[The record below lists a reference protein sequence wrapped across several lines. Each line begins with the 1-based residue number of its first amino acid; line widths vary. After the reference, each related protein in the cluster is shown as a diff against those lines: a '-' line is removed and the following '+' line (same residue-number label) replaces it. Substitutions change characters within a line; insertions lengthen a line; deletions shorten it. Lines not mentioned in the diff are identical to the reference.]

1 MVLEGFLWRKSCSL
15 VLGCIWNRQEYFVLV
30 ETECYG
36 TDTINGVI
44 SGLHYSRARTAHSLI
59 HEVIMSLML
68 KAFQVEYP
76 EKSVLFE
83 DLLVDCQSAELSS
96 DCWNTKKEQSKATEN
111 CFLDYLKEKSLQSQ
125 SFAYWFVYVFELF
138 PIARDLTNSMRSGD
152 WILYLSAVERAT
164 SLFFFFGRT
173 NYSRWTPL
181 FLEDCYELKDKFPLL
196 YSSYMNGGFV
206 VNTSRKGSGVPF
218 DQALEQSYNRPA
230 KVTGGIIGITRKK
243 DAVALWGIIKHKKD
257 EYVHLLKMQDD
268 VDGELS
274 VHHDFN
280 HSSAKKIN
288 GLVHEIE
295 DYLQRVCSPFLDL
308 ATLKNVLTG
317 EVVSKVDVSKLL
329 CCTKMGSSAFTEFV
343 ENRLQDKTVSI
354 HSTISKIKYSSLQ
367 VSSHLVSKVD
377 IKDETVKALMFI
389 EYGRHHGFLAEE
401 LLVHEITSS
410 AFFLVDKDGCV
421 KKSVK
426 SQLGTELLKLCPE
439 IDAKGPTT
447 APPTKAYIIDFMA
460 MVRKIP
466 LKKLEP
472 AVKTFIFFLILQA
485 LSQH

>member
-1 MVLEGFLWRKSCSL
+1 M
-15 VLGCIWNRQEYFVLV
+15 
-30 ETECYG
+30 
-36 TDTINGVI
+36 
-44 SGLHYSRARTAHSLI
+44 
-59 HEVIMSLML
+59 
-68 KAFQVEYP
+68 
-76 EKSVLFE
+76 
-83 DLLVDCQSAELSS
+83 
-96 DCWNTKKEQSKATEN
+96 
-111 CFLDYLKEKSLQSQ
+111 
-125 SFAYWFVYVFELF
+125 
-138 PIARDLTNSMRSGD
+138 
-152 WILYLSAVERAT
+152 
-164 SLFFFFGRT
+164 
-173 NYSRWTPL
+173 
-181 FLEDCYELKDKFPLL
+181 
-196 YSSYMNGGFV
+196 
-206 VNTSRKGSGVPF
+206 
-218 DQALEQSYNRPA
+218 
-230 KVTGGIIGITRKK
+230 
-243 DAVALWGIIKHKKD
+243 ALWGIIKHKKD

-288 GLVHEIE
+288 ELVHEIE

-317 EVVSKVDVSKLL
+317 EVVSKVDVIKLL

-343 ENRLQDKTVSI
+343 ENRLRDKTVSI
-354 HSTISKIKYSSLQ
+354 HSTISKIKYSSPQ
-367 VSSHLVSKVD
+367 VSSHSVSKVD

-389 EYGRHHGFLAEE
+389 EYGRHRGFLAEE

-421 KKSVK
+421 KKSAK

-472 AVKTFIFFLILQA
+472 AVKTFNDFAVALTKIIVNAGCNNDEIHVVFDTYKEDSIKNAERKRRGKSNEMIVLDSISPNHRVPVKVENFWSSSVSKTAFQAFYVEWLKTNYDGNKPLYLGISPQAWCLSAGRVSPFPRLDCTHEEADDRMMFHVQDILSHQSGPTSLSLSSGDTDVFVCLLYHFVTNWKNLGLDELWLIRNSGLKRSILPLRKICLTLGVDKMSSCSSCTNWVRHNKQDSDQICR
-485 LSQH
+485 SQRYSYPKESPST